1 MKLQY
6 IIPATVLASFLVA
19 GVASAQTS
27 VTTTTNPVTG
37 AISSGVAVNLGS
49 VSMVGPF
56 GSVVTSLP
64 ITLTAGNGASN
75 SQLSS
80 CQLYNSAGA
89 SVTTGANV
97 VNTIGSG
104 SSLFTLNTP
113 LGINANPL
121 VLTLRCNVASG
132 VPAGATF
139 VLNSV
144 TPNVNLRA
152 PFVTNLD
159 VGPSVPAGSQDVTLA
174 NISLGTGAAT
184 SVRISSIPLSITT
197 GGGASMAHLSDCR
210 LRDSSNLFGSLTGSI
225 NPVGG
230 TVVFNLTTPFTL
242 AAGSEDMLGLTC
254 DVSSATPVGG
264 TFTIAINASAI
275 AAVDAVTGATITASP
290 ASGIGPN
297 GNPAAT
303 TGTIIV
309 SAATGIPPI
318 DPGTPGVPNTG
329 AGGSAQ
335 TALILALSA
344 LIALVGAVYVK
355 YQVR

>member
-1 MKLQY
+1 MKLRY

-27 VTTTTNPVTG
+27 VTTTTTPATG
-37 AISSGVAVNLGS
+37 AISSGTAVNLGS
-49 VSMVGPF
+49 ISMVGPF

-64 ITLTAGNGASN
+64 IAITAGGSASN

-89 SVTTGANV
+89 SVTTGVNV
-97 VNTIGSG
+97 VNVIGSG
-104 SSLFTLNTP
+104 SSVFTLNTP

-121 VLTLRCNVASG
+121 VLTLRCNVAAG

-139 VLNSV
+139 TLNSV
-144 TPNVNLRA
+144 TPNVNARG
-152 PFVTNLD
+152 PFVANLD
-159 VGPSVPAGSQDVTLA
+159 IAPSVPVGSQDVTLS

-184 SVRISSIPLSITT
+184 SVRISSIPLSITA
-197 GGGASMAHLSDCR
+197 GNGASVSQLSDCQ
-210 LRDSSNLFGSLTGSI
+210 LRNTSNLFGSLSGSI

-230 TVVFNLTTPFTL
+230 TVVFNLTTPFTIP
-242 AAGSEDMLGLTC
+242 AGSAEMFGLTC
-254 DVSSATPVGG
+254 DVSSTTPVGG
-264 TFTIAINASAI
+264 TFTIAITPSGI
-275 AAVDAVTGATITASP
+275 AAVDATTGASITAAAVTGV
-290 ASGIGPN
+290 GPN
-297 GNPAAT
+297 GLLPAT
-303 TGTIIV
+303 SGTIIV
-309 SAATGIPPI
+309 TSAVTGVPPVI
-318 DPGTPGVPNTG
+318 PGVPNTG

-344 LIALVGAVYVK
+344 LIALAGATYIR